1 MYQHLN
7 IINIFYAFVAGYS
20 STERIYHSLMS
31 CFTDKTMETVVN
43 LGLDGEEDKNY
54 ESVIAGLESV
64 LVTNDKNLHV
74 ARHAFQSRVQL
85 PEENFDSWL
94 TDLKNLAKLADFNC
108 DNCMDARLLQQ
119 VVFGVYKEETR
130 QMLFDV
136 GPGLTLNRAARV
148 IRATEFGPGRF
159 LPTHVPAVNV
169 LSNIPCP
176 EEMYSESISIT
187 DQALGQEG
195 ASNGQPQSDLLQL
208 QEEQPDSTT
217 EGATTPGSG
226 VAESS
231 LNDPEH
237 QPDTCNGESPSPFL
251 LESQLK
257 NAANMSDSSG
267 VKKKA
272 GKRRRQKSITDDSAA
287 KKAKISQTTTSGVV
301 DGPETVHGPS
311 GDEDGFST
319 VIVTFDVKSEVNTQG
334 KTIPTIFL
342 LLMRKFRFFK
352 LCFSNSLE

>member
-1 MYQHLN
+1 
-7 IINIFYAFVAGYS
+7 
-20 STERIYHSLMS
+20 MS

-94 TDLKNLAKLADFNC
+94 ADLKNLAKLADFNC
-108 DNCMDARLLQQ
+108 DNCLDARLLQQ
-119 VVFGVYKEETR
+119 VVFGVYKQETR

-148 IRATEFGPGRF
+148 IRATEFSPGRF
-159 LPTHVPAVNV
+159 PQTHVPAVNV

-176 EEMYSESISIT
+176 EESIAEMYTESISIT
-187 DQALGQEG
+187 DQPLGQKG
-195 ASNGQPQSDLLQL
+195 ASNYQPQSDLLQL

-237 QPDTCNGESPSPFL
+237 QPDTCNGESPSQFL

-267 VKKKA
+267 GKKKA
-272 GKRRRQKSITDDSAA
+272 GKRQKRQKSITDDSAA

-301 DGPETVHGPS
+301 DGPETAHGSS

-334 KTIPTIFL
+334 KTIPTISFAL
-342 LLMRKFRFFK
+342 NEKFRITQIVF
-352 LCFSNSLE
+352 